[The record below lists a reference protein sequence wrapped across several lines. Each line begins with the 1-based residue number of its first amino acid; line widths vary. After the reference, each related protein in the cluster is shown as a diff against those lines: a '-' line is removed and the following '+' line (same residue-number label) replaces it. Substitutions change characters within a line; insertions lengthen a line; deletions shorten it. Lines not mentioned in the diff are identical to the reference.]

1 MEQEDS
7 VDSEPLGVDVEEV
20 FRLSTF
26 RISLSLSVSFLL
38 LIVIPDLCYPLSVSK
53 YSEQTSGSGHQVT
66 VILFGIGMIS
76 DVLIYFLMGTSVKKM
91 LATKLWMVA
100 GIGSDPEYFL

>member
-53 YSEQTSGSGHQVT
+53 YSKQTSGHHVT